1 MEKTMNIKQFARL
14 SGFSTATVS
23 RVFSHDPKVRRSTA
37 DRIRKLAEAY
47 DFRPNAVA
55 QSAFNGKTRS
65 IGVLLCSLRTSYF
78 ADISQGIQEVLLPED
93 YLPIMVSLRGNGDFI
108 SMRRLVDHR
117 VDGIIACIS
126 DENFTE
132 AELREIE
139 RFNLPVV
146 TIDAFGKRF
155 FSENISSDEEACG
168 KLAADCLLSRG
179 HRNLCFLSGNPW
191 PVELLPRF
199 LSFRATL
206 AEQGIALEES
216 SIFSFREIGEE
227 KRMDALCQWL
237 KTRPLPCACYCYND
251 NDARLLYD
259 AAASLGVRIP
269 EELSVIGTAD
279 LNFASA
285 LVPKLT
291 TIRQNG
297 VEIGSL
303 AAHAML
309 RLLNADSRELSR
321 QISNVTLVERD
332 SVANLKKK
340 GRKP

>member
-1 MEKTMNIKQFARL
+1 
-14 SGFSTATVS
+14 
-23 RVFSHDPKVRRSTA
+23 
-37 DRIRKLAEAY
+37 
-47 DFRPNAVA
+47 
-55 QSAFNGKTRS
+55 
-65 IGVLLCSLRTSYF
+65 
-78 ADISQGIQEVLLPED
+78 
-93 YLPIMVSLRGNGDFI
+93 MVSLRGNGDFI

-168 KLAADCLLSRG
+168 NLPRTVFCPGDTAISVFSPESLASRT
-179 HRNLCFLSGNPW
+179 SP
-191 PVELLPRF
+191 PVPLLPRHAGGTGDCTGGKF
-199 LSFRATL
+199 HLLLPGDR
-206 AEQGIALEES
+206 
-216 SIFSFREIGEE
+216 RGEE
-227 KRMDALCQWL
+227 DGCAVPMAEDPSPPLRMLLLQRQRCTPSL
-237 KTRPLPCACYCYND
+237 RCG
-251 NDARLLYD
+251 RL
-259 AAASLGVRIP
+259 SGSENS